1 MPNKTMEQLSAEL
14 LQYLAERGNTVIA
27 RNNYR
32 YILNPMTEY
41 CKQNNNGYYSKECIE
56 RCLADH
62 YGFPIERFETLRSH
76 ESHYHSK
83 LRRICRML
91 EDLNQNRVPASR
103 YPASGISLQTKAYM
117 DILEAFHNHYQNY
130 GYPPV
135 SVKNYLQVSKT
146 FLEYCE
152 SKDVLLFSDIT
163 RETVNGYILSLS
175 GYKKSTVKNRL
186 GGLRIFLK
194 YLYTEEYV
202 PEDLSIDT
210 VKLRVRSQTRIP
222 SVWQR
227 EEVLKLIS
235 VIDRGNPSGKRDYA
249 MLLTVARLGI
259 RVGDLC
265 NLKFENIDWRNNK
278 ISFVQS
284 KTNNPVTLPLLKDV
298 GWAFI
303 DYIKNGRPSVDIPHI
318 FVTHVAPFKA
328 FEQGNHHSKMLR
340 KYMHLAHISGAATH
354 KCGMHSLRHT
364 LATTMLENHE
374 DYHNITAILGHSS
387 EDSASVYLKTSTELL
402 RGCALEIPEVTV

>member
-41 CKQNNNGYYSKECIE
+41 CKRNNNGYYSKECIE

-117 DILEAFHNHYQNY
+117 DILVAFRNHYQNY
-130 GYPPV
+130 GYTPV

-152 SKDVLLFSDIT
+152 SEDVLLFSDIT

-227 EEVLKLIS
+227 EEVLKLLS

-284 KTNNPVTLPLLKDV
+284 KTHNPVTLPLLKDV

>member
-1 MPNKTMEQLSAEL
+1 MPNKTMEQLSVEL
-14 LQYLAERGNTVIA
+14 LQYLAERGNTTIA

-56 RCLADH
+56 RFLADH
-62 YGFPIERFETLRSH
+62 YGLQVERFETLRSH

-91 EDLNQNRVPASR
+91 EDLNQNRIPASR
-103 YPASGISLQTKAYM
+103 YPTSGIQLQTEAFV
-117 DILEAFHNHYQNY
+117 DILEKYRNHYQNY
-130 GYPPV
+130 GYSPS
-135 SVKNYLQVSKT
+135 SVNNYLQTART
-146 FLEYCE
+146 FLEYCVE
-152 SKDVLLFSDIT
+152 KEILHFSDMN
-163 RETVNGYILSLS
+163 REIVNGYILTLS
-175 GYKKSTVKNRL
+175 GYKKSTIKNRL
-186 GGLRIFLK
+186 GGLRQFLK
-194 YLYTEEYV
+194 YLYTEEYAT
-202 PEDLSIDT
+202 EDLSIDT
-210 VKLRVRSQTRIP
+210 VKLHVRSQIRIP

-227 EEVLKLIS
+227 EEVIKLLS
-235 VIDRGNPSGKRDYA
+235 VVDRGNPSGKRDYA
-249 MLLTVARLGI
+249 MLLAVARLGI

-278 ISFVQS
+278 ICFVQN
-284 KTNNPVTLPLLKDV
+284 KTHNPVTLPLLKDV

-303 DYIKNGRPSVDIPHI
+303 DYIKNGRPNVDTPHI

-328 FEQGNHHSKMLR
+328 FEQGNHHSKMIR
-340 KYMHLAHISGAATH
+340 KYMNFAHISGATTH

-402 RGCALEIPEVTV
+402 RGCALEIPETCK

>member
-41 CKQNNNGYYSKECIE
+41 CKRNNNGYYSKECIE

-117 DILEAFHNHYQNY
+117 DILVAFRNHYQNY
-130 GYPPV
+130 GYTPV

-152 SKDVLLFSDIT
+152 SEDVLLFSDIT

-227 EEVLKLIS
+227 EEVLKLLS

>member
-41 CKQNNNGYYSKECIE
+41 CKRNNNGYYSKECIE

-117 DILEAFHNHYQNY
+117 DILEAFRNHYQNY

-186 GGLRIFLK
+186 GGLRIFLR
-194 YLYTEEYV
+194 YLYTEEYI

-227 EEVLKLIS
+227 EEVLKLLS

>member
-41 CKQNNNGYYSKECIE
+41 CKRNNNGYYSKECIE

-103 YPASGISLQTKAYM
+103 YPASGISLQTNAYVE
-117 DILEAFHNHYQNY
+117 ILEAFRQHYQNY
-130 GYPPV
+130 GYTPV
-135 SVKNYLQVSKT
+135 SVKNYIQVSKT

-227 EEVLKLIS
+227 EEVLKLLS

-284 KTNNPVTLPLLKDV
+284 KTHNPVTLPLLKDV

-387 EDSASVYLKTSTELL
+387 EDSTSVYLKTSTELL

>member
-41 CKQNNNGYYSKECIE
+41 CKRNNNGYYSKECIE

-62 YGFPIERFETLRSH
+62 YGLPAERFETLRSH

-91 EDLNQNRVPASR
+91 EELNQNRVPASR

-117 DILEAFHNHYQNY
+117 DILEAFRNHYQNY
-130 GYPPV
+130 GYTPV

-152 SKDVLLFSDIT
+152 SRDVLHFSDIT

-227 EEVLKLIS
+227 EEVLKLLS

-374 DYHNITAILGHSS
+374 DYHNISAILGHSS

>member
-62 YGFPIERFETLRSH
+62 YGFPIERFETLRRH

-103 YPASGISLQTKAYM
+103 YPASDIGLQTKAYM
-117 DILEAFHNHYQNY
+117 DILEAFRNHYQNY
-130 GYPPV
+130 GYTPV
-135 SVKNYLQVSKT
+135 SVKNYIQVSKT

-227 EEVLKLIS
+227 EEVLNLLS

>member
-103 YPASGISLQTKAYM
+103 YPASGISLQTNAYVE
-117 DILEAFHNHYQNY
+117 ILEAFRQHYLNY

-135 SVKNYLQVSKT
+135 SVKNYIQVSKT

>member
-76 ESHYHSK
+76 ESHYHGK

-103 YPASGISLQTKAYM
+103 YPESGISLQTKAYM
-117 DILEAFHNHYQNY
+117 DILEAFRNHYQNY
-130 GYPPV
+130 GYTPV

-227 EEVLKLIS
+227 EEVLKLLS

-328 FEQGNHHSKMLR
+328 FEQGTHHSKMLR

>member
-41 CKQNNNGYYSKECIE
+41 CKRNNNGYYSKECIE

-117 DILEAFHNHYQNY
+117 DILVAFRNHYQNY
-130 GYPPV
+130 GYTPV

-227 EEVLKLIS
+227 EEVLKLLS

>member
-117 DILEAFHNHYQNY
+117 DILEAFRNHYQNY

>member
-41 CKQNNNGYYSKECIE
+41 CKRNNNGYYSKECIE

-91 EDLNQNRVPASR
+91 EDLNQNRIPASR

-117 DILEAFHNHYQNY
+117 DILVAFRNHYQNY
-130 GYPPV
+130 GYTPV

-152 SKDVLLFSDIT
+152 SEDVLLFSDIT

-227 EEVLKLIS
+227 EEVLKLLS